1 MKLLFATSLFG
12 AIAMG
17 GNLAQACNVAPQ
29 RLIGSWVC
37 VSSACEFQE
46 MRFEREGN
54 RLKFSSWLHQRPEI
68 INASWSMRQCQL
80 QIKHQNIVRE
90 FRVSKLD
97 SKQLWLVSKNSPEIA
112 IYERL

>member
-1 MKLLFATSLFG
+1 MKLLLSASLFG
-12 AIAMG
+12 AIATG
-17 GNLAQACNVAPQ
+17 GNLAQACNITPQ

-54 RLKFSSWLHQRPEI
+54 KLKFSSWLHQRPEI
-68 INASWSMRQCQL
+68 VNASWSLKQCQL
-80 QIKHQNIVRE
+80 QIKHQTLGRE
-90 FRVSKLD
+90 FRVVKLD
-97 SKQLWLVSKNSPEIA
+97 GKQLWLTTKHSPEIA